1 MTWYSKADDEV
12 NATVEKVMAKHHPKL
27 QTAGVKITVL
37 IARSEEGPPLRVRGQ
52 EALGSIRVTKLAD
65 RALGIGDALMMLNG
79 EAMPAWNSNRLQ
91 AVIDHEL
98 THLVLKE
105 NKTTGAPE
113 RDDLDR
119 PKLKIR
125 EHDFEFG
132 WFGATASRYGED
144 SFEFSQARELLA
156 SASWMQ
162 PLLPGIEDALSFEI
176 EPPIVPAAAKPPK
189 RSRKKDMA
197 VA

>member
-1 MTWYSKADDEV
+1 MTWYTKADEEV
-12 NATVEKVMAKHHPKL
+12 NATVEKVMKKYHPDL
-27 QTAGVKITVL
+27 HAEGV
-37 IARSEEGPPLRVRGQ
+37 
-52 EALGSIRVTKLAD
+52 
-65 RALGIGDALMMLNG
+65 
-79 EAMPAWNSNRLQ
+79 
-91 AVIDHEL
+91 
-98 THLVLKE
+98 LVVK
-105 NKTTGAPE
+105 KSKKTGAVE

-119 PKLKIR
+119 PKLKMR
-125 EHDFEFG
+125 EHDYEFG
-132 WFGATASRYGED
+132 WFAETAHRFGED

-176 EPPIVPAAAKPPK
+176 EPQAVPAAAKPK

>member
-12 NATVEKVMAKHHPKL
+12 MATVEKVMKKYHADLH
-27 QTAGVKITVL
+27 AEGVAITVL
-37 IARSEEGPPLRVRGQ
+37 IARSEDGPPLKVRGQ
-52 EALGSIRVTKLAD
+52 EALGSIRVTKSTE
-65 RALGIGDALMMLNG
+65 RALGLGDALMMING
-79 EAMPAWNSNRLQ
+79 EAMPAWNSGRLQ

-98 THLVLKE
+98 THLALK
-105 NKTTGAPE
+105 KSKKTGAVE

-125 EHDFEFG
+125 EHDYEFG
-132 WFGATASRYGED
+132 WFAETANRFGED

-176 EPPIVPAAAKPPK
+176 EPPVVPAAAKPK

>member
-1 MTWYSKADDEV
+1 M
-12 NATVEKVMAKHHPKL
+12 L
-27 QTAGVKITVL
+27 
-37 IARSEEGPPLRVRGQ
+37 
-52 EALGSIRVTKLAD
+52 
-65 RALGIGDALMMLNG
+65 LNG
-79 EAMPAWNSNRLQ
+79 ETMPAWTSGRLQ

-98 THLVLKE
+98 THLVLK
-105 NKTTGAPE
+105 KSKKTGAVE

-119 PKLKIR
+119 PKLKMR
-125 EHDFEFG
+125 EHDYEFG
-132 WFGATASRYGED
+132 WFAETAQRFGED

-176 EPPIVPAAAKPPK
+176 EPQSVPAAAKAK

>member
-1 MTWYSKADDEV
+1 MTWYTKADEEV
-12 NATVEKVMAKHHPKL
+12 NATVEKVMKKYHPDL
-27 QTAGVKITVL
+27 HAEGVSITVL
-37 IARSEEGPPLRVRGQ
+37 IARSEEGPPLKSRGN
-52 EALGSIRVTKLAD
+52 EILGSIRVTKLTE
-65 RALGIGDALMMLNG
+65 RALGLGDALMMLNG
-79 EAMPAWNSNRLQ
+79 EAMPAWNSGRLQ

-98 THLVLKE
+98 THLVV
-105 NKTTGAPE
+105 KTSKKTGAVE

-119 PKLKIR
+119 PKLKMR
-125 EHDFEFG
+125 EHDYEFG
-132 WFGATASRYGED
+132 WFAETAHRFGED

-176 EPPIVPAAAKPPK
+176 EPQAVPAAAKPK